1 MKSGR
6 YRWSILLILPF
17 LLTPLYLYA
26 QPQDENQYEEP
37 LYVYE
42 YPEIS
47 PEVFIK
53 PNYSFLKQSGS
64 NRAGEFWYLH
74 SSIGGDILF
83 KAFPFPHRIHLELE
97 ALNKKD
103 YFGDIRYAYKD
114 IALLRVLTR
123 GLYHNLDNKALID
136 AGPSPQYTID
146 QRDAGKE
153 YGTSNNISSLFLRLK
168 TPDYPFHI
176 FVDTQIIKRDGTSQ
190 QRYLSGYLP
199 LSRVS
204 VEREIDWESRTA
216 TIGANTHLG
225 PVELELSHA
234 AKRLD
239 IEGNKLLE
247 NSYGGNIYPHNMM
260 PELKGSTTTFKI
272 HTSYTG
278 QFVASA
284 TISKTKRENQDS
296 GAKAD
301 YINGAVD
308 ITYMPKVN
316 LTIFLRYRHKKS
328 DLEAPD
334 SIPAN
339 YLGYPAYTSP
349 IPVRP
354 PIDSTTDTISG
365 TIRYRVAKGFTLYG
379 EYSGEKVHRSNSE
392 AWKLPED
399 TIKNT
404 LSVSASIRPINSLD
418 LKARYTHQGI
428 DAPAYNNQPET
439 SDEGRLSVNWRPT
452 QRINSL
458 LTYSIAWQ
466 KRDEI
471 NFIDD
476 GIEVKAKDRNLKR
489 EKFFGSL
496 TFILTERLTF
506 SPTYAYIRNR
516 TRQDLLY
523 DNIGAIPEYHIDND
537 VLYRDTSHIYGIN
550 LNYVPV
556 ERLNLNTD
564 ITYTIS
570 KGTFY
575 PGVLISDIKDIK
587 ALEAEAEI
595 KETGITIR
603 TDYDMKRGWSA
614 GIRYAFINYD
624 DGFNDTLDSEAHLI
638 FVSLSK
644 RW

>member
-1 MKSGR
+1 MKAGMH
-6 YRWSILLILPF
+6 RWKLLLMLSL

-37 LYVYE
+37 VYVYE

-47 PEVFIK
+47 PEVFIR

-64 NRAGEFWYLH
+64 NKAGEFWYLH
-74 SSIGGDILF
+74 SSIGGDVLLT
-83 KAFPFPHRIHLELE
+83 AFPFPHRIHMELE

-114 IALLRVLTR
+114 IALFRGLTR
-123 GLYHNLDNKALID
+123 GFYHNLDNKTLID
-136 AGPSPQYTID
+136 AGSSPKYTIE

-153 YGTSNNISSLFLRLK
+153 YGISNNISNLFLRLK

-176 FVDTQIIKRDGTSQ
+176 FVDTQIIKRDGTIQ
-190 QRYLSGYLP
+190 QRYLSSYLP
-199 LSRVS
+199 LKRVS
-204 VEREIDWESRTA
+204 MERDIEWESKTV

-225 PVELELSHA
+225 PVELELSHGE
-234 AKRLD
+234 KRLD
-239 IEGNKLLE
+239 VKGERLLE
-247 NSYGGNIYPHNMM
+247 NSYGANIYPHNLI

-284 TISKTKRENQDS
+284 TISRTERENQDS

-301 YINGAVD
+301 YFTGAAD
-308 ITYMPKVN
+308 ITYMPQVN
-316 LTIFLRYRHKKS
+316 LTIFLRYRHKNS
-328 DLEAPD
+328 DIDNPD

-339 YLGYPAYTSP
+339 YLGYPSYASP

-354 PIDSTTDTISG
+354 AIDSTTDTVSG
-365 TIRYRVAKGFTLYG
+365 TVRYRLAKGITLYG

-399 TIKNT
+399 TTKNT
-404 LSVSASIRPINSLD
+404 LSFTASLRPLNSLD
-418 LKARYTHQGI
+418 LKARYTHQEI

-439 SDEGRLSVNWRPT
+439 SDEGRISVNWRPT

-458 LTYSIAWQ
+458 LTYSIALQ

-476 GIEVKAKDRNLKR
+476 GIEVKAKDRDLKR

-496 TFILTERLTF
+496 TFILTERLNF

-523 DNIGAIPEYHIDND
+523 DNTGTIPEYHIDNN

-575 PGVLISDIKDIK
+575 PGVLISDIKEIK
-587 ALEAEAEI
+587 ALEAEADI

-603 TDYDMKRGWSA
+603 TEYDMKRGWSA
-614 GIRYAFINYD
+614 GIRYTFINYN
-624 DGFNDTLDSEAHLI
+624 DGINDTLDSEAHLI
-638 FVSLSK
+638 FMSLSK